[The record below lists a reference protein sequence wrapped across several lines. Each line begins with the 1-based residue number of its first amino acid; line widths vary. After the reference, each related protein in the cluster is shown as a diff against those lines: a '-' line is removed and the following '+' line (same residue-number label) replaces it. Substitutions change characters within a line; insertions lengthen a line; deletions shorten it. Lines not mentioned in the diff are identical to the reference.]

1 MKLRI
6 VILGGT
12 RFIGRTIVDELA
24 AAGHDVLVVHR
35 GKWEPD
41 DLAAHPHLH
50 ADRTALGEVADE
62 LASFKPD
69 AVVDCVALGAP
80 DTDAVL
86 AALAGLP
93 NAADVRLAVLSS
105 MDAYRAYA
113 AVHHGGVT
121 DPLPLDETSP
131 VRTGDDR
138 YPYRGQIPGMDD
150 YEKNDVEERW
160 LARGGT
166 VLRLPM
172 TYGPLDYQRRE
183 EFVLRRVRHGRER
196 IPVGAANGL
205 FTHGFVGDIAR
216 GVRLAVEAARG
227 DVAGEVFNLGET
239 RTPTVGLR
247 ARWIL
252 EAAGAAGTTELVRVP
267 DDSLPPDLGLTSA
280 VEQHLLVDSSK
291 ARRTLGWEPDDPME
305 TLRRSV
311 EWHLAHPPQDDEE
324 ATFADDDRAL
334 DAAAQS
340 TTSASA

>member
-1 MKLRI
+1 MGLRI
-6 VILGGT
+6 TVLGGT
-12 RFIGRTIVDELA
+12 RFIGRTIVDELTS
-24 AAGHDVLVVHR
+24 AGHEVLVVHR
-35 GKWEPD
+35 GTSEPD
-41 DLAAHPHLH
+41 DLPDHPHLH
-50 ADRTALGEVADE
+50 ADRNALHEVTDE
-62 LASFKPD
+62 LAAFGPD
-69 AVVDCVALGAP
+69 AVLDCVALGAA
-80 DTDAVL
+80 DSERVL
-86 AALAGLP
+86 AAFP
-93 NAADVRLAVLSS
+93 DDRLRLVVLSS

-113 AVHHGGVT
+113 ALHRGGVT
-121 DPLPLDETSP
+121 DAVPLDETSP

-196 IPVGAANGL
+196 MPIGAANGL
-205 FTHGFVGDIAR
+205 FTHGFVGDVAR
-216 GVRLAVEAARG
+216 GVRLALESDRA
-227 DVAGEVFNLGET
+227 DVGGEIFNLGET

-252 EAAGAAGTTELVRVP
+252 EAAGASDRVELVRVP
-267 DDSLPPDLGLTSA
+267 DDVLPPELAITSA

-291 ARRTLGWEPDDPME
+291 ARRVLGWEPADPMD

-311 EWHLAHPPQDDEE
+311 EWHLAHPPQGDAD
-324 ATFADDDRAL
+324 ATFEADDRAL
-334 DAAAQS
+334 AAA
-340 TTSASA
+340 TAPTAVASA